1 MNYRWL
7 MKASMWVRNPPSEKR
22 VMLVVGI
29 IVLCLGIA
37 FVEHYV
43 GWPDWAQRDRIP
55 RLPR

>member
-7 MKASMWVRNPPSEKR
+7 MKASMWVRNPPSEKK

-29 IVLCLGIA
+29 IALCLVIA
-37 FVEHYV
+37 FVEHYI
-43 GWPDWAQRDRIP
+43 GWPDWAQRERVP